1 MVYKDNVVVRF
12 SNLVLLRSGGKETLK
27 GGENERENFPW
38 YRQKITLPPD
48 CRFPFYKMNMVKL
61 EIFIPV
67 DLGELSNNS
76 TLFPY

>member
-27 GGENERENFPW
+27 GGEKEGESFPW

-48 CRFPFYKMNMVKL
+48 FRFLFYKMNIVKL

-67 DLGELSNNS
+67 DLGELSNTS
-76 TLFPY
+76 ILFPY